1 MYEPGPNL
9 NRLTTEEKEFLREVA
24 GRSIDAGVR
33 GRPPFDPLP
42 LALREG
48 IDLEPRLLEHRG
60 AFVTLKSDGMLRGCI
75 GYIEGL
81 KPLVLAVA
89 DNGRNAAVADPRF
102 PPIEA
107 AEIGALAIEISALTP
122 LVGVNGYEEIVLGRH
137 GIHLAQKGHQ
147 AVFLPQVAVE
157 QGWNL
162 KETLTQ
168 LALKAGLPP
177 DSWRS
182 HCEFRV
188 FEAEVF

>member
-9 NRLTTEEKEFLREVA
+9 NRLTPGEKRFLRQVA
-24 GRSIDAGVR
+24 DRSVAAGAR
-33 GRPPFDPLP
+33 GRPPIDPLP
-42 LALREG
+42 LALRED

-75 GYIEGL
+75 GYVEGL

-89 DNGRNAAVADPRF
+89 DNGRNAAVNDPRF
-102 PPIEA
+102 PPVTA
-107 AEIGALAIEISALTP
+107 AELPLVTIEISALTP
-122 LVGVNGYEEIVLGRH
+122 LVAVNGYEEIVIGRH
-137 GIHLAQKGHQ
+137 GVHLAREGHQ

-162 KETLTQ
+162 RETLTQ
-168 LALKAGLPP
+168 LALKAGLRH
-177 DSWRS
+177 DAWRA
-182 HCEFRV
+182 HCDFRV